1 MKTFSLFGSDT
12 MPVLGLILAMLLWGS
27 SFLALKIAFTGF
39 DPLVTI
45 WARMLIAFFVFVCV
59 WKRFS
64 RVVYLPGD
72 WKYLVL
78 MALCEPCM
86 YFTFEAYALTQTTA
100 SQAGM
105 ITAMLPLIVALMA
118 RFFLGERISRRT
130 MTGFCVAISGAVLMS
145 LNGTPE
151 AGAPRPLLGNILEL
165 GAMCWGAGYT
175 ICLKKLSA
183 RYPPLFL
190 TAVQTLVGSVFFT
203 VPVVS
208 LPWIHFPETLPLIP
222 VLAIVYLAVAV
233 SMGAYGL
240 YNFGV
245 SRLPAGQASA
255 FTNLVPVFAL
265 FLGWLVFEETLLP
278 LQWVGAAC
286 VMVGVVI
293 SRDGRAPGSE
303 QTRT

>member
-1 MKTFSLFGSDT
+1 
-12 MPVLGLILAMLLWGS
+12 MPILGLVLAMLLWGS

-45 WARMLIAFFVFVCV
+45 WARMVIALGIFLCT
-59 WKRFS
+59 WKRFA
-64 RVVYLPGD
+64 RVVYRPGD

-105 ITAMLPLIVALMA
+105 ITAMLPLIVAFMA
-118 RFFLGERISRRT
+118 WFFLGERVSRRT
-130 MTGFCVAISGAVLMS
+130 MLGFCVAIFGAILMS
-145 LNGTPE
+145 VNGTPE
-151 AGAPRPLLGNILEL
+151 DNAPRPLVGNILEL
-165 GAMCWGAGYT
+165 VAMGWGAGYT
-175 ICLKKLSA
+175 ICLKKLSV
-183 RYPPLFL
+183 RYSALFL
-190 TAVQTLVGSVFFT
+190 TAVQALVGSVFFAI
-203 VPVVS
+203 PVVA
-208 LPWIHFPETLPLIP
+208 LPWVHIPQTLPVLP
-222 VLAIVYLAVAV
+222 SLAIVYLAVVV

-240 YNFGV
+240 YNYGV

-265 FLGWLVFEETLLP
+265 FLGWLVLEERLLP

-286 VMVGVVI
+286 VMVGVVV
-293 SRDGRAPGSE
+293 SRDGRGSGNSRAE
-303 QTRT
+303 T

>member
-1 MKTFSLFGSDT
+1 M
-12 MPVLGLILAMLLWGS
+12 VIALGI
-27 SFLALKIAFTGF
+27 FLCL
-39 DPLVTI
+39 
-45 WARMLIAFFVFVCV
+45 

-64 RVVYLPGD
+64 RVVYRPGD

-105 ITAMLPLIVALMA
+105 ITAMLPLIVAFMA
-118 RFFLGERISRRT
+118 RFFLGEQVSRRT
-130 MTGFCVAISGAVLMS
+130 MTGFGVAIFGAILMS

-151 AGAPRPLLGNILEL
+151 VSAPRPLVGNILEL
-165 GAMCWGAGYT
+165 VAMCWGAGYT

-183 RYPPLFL
+183 RYPALFL
-190 TAVQTLVGSVFFT
+190 TAIQALVGSIFFT
-203 VPVVS
+203 FPVLV
-208 LPWIHFPETLPLIP
+208 LPWIHIPATLP
-222 VLAIVYLAVAV
+222 VLPSAAIVYLAVVV

-240 YNFGV
+240 YNYGV

-265 FLGWLVFEETLLP
+265 FLGWLVLDESLLP

-286 VMVGVVI
+286 VMMGVVV
-293 SRDGRAPGSE
+293 SRDGRGSKTG
-303 QTRT
+303 QIRI